1 MCPLVNPGRFALVPT
16 GIAIRD
22 PREQLFDAAERVLL
36 RDGPM
41 ALTSRAVTA
50 EAGVAK
56 GVLHRHFTDFDEFLA
71 EFVLDRVGRMDQLTA
86 GLRDAAGTGTVTGN
100 LTGALR
106 SLFGSVAVA
115 VVPLVISRPQLR
127 VRLRRSWPAGVP
139 VLTQAAEIIA
149 GYLAA
154 ERDLGRIDDGTDVDT
169 LAFMIIGTV
178 HLEAVGKDGEPPDAA
193 DIARILAVMTGDEGD
208 RIRHRIGGRLRAESV
223 EP

>member
-1 MCPLVNPGRFALVPT
+1 VPT

-56 GVLHRHFTDFDEFLA
+56 GVLHRHFADFDEFLA
-71 EFVLDRVGRMDQLTA
+71 DFVLDRVGRMDELTA
-86 GLRDAAGTGTVTGN
+86 GLRDAAGAGTVTGN
-100 LTGALR
+100 LTEALR

-154 ERDLGRIDDGTDVDT
+154 ERDLGRIDAGTDVDT

-208 RIRHRIGGRLRAESV
+208 RIRRGIASRLAAESV

>member
-1 MCPLVNPGRFALVPT
+1 VPT

-22 PREQLFDAAERVLL
+22 PRAQLFDAAERVLL

-56 GVLHRHFTDFDEFLA
+56 GVLHRHFTDFDDFLA
-71 EFVLDRVGRMDQLTA
+71 EFVLDRVQRMDELTA
-86 GLRDAAGTGTVTGN
+86 GLGDAAGKGTVVGN
-100 LTGALR
+100 LTQALR

-154 ERDLGRIDDGTDVDT
+154 ERELGRIDADADVDT
-169 LAFMIIGTV
+169 IAFMLIGTV
-178 HLEAVGKDGEPPDAA
+178 HLEAVGKDDGPPDAT
-193 DIARILAVMTGDEGD
+193 DIARILATMLGAEGDEIRQ
-208 RIRHRIGGRLRAESV
+208 RIATRLRGESDV
-223 EP
+223 SSS

>member
-1 MCPLVNPGRFALVPT
+1 VPT

-22 PREQLFDAAERVLL
+22 PRAQLFDAAERVLL

-56 GVLHRHFTDFDEFLA
+56 GVLHRHFADFDDFLA
-71 EFVLDRVGRMDQLTA
+71 EFVLDRVQRMDELTA
-86 GLRDAAGTGTVTGN
+86 GLRDAAGTGTVVGN
-100 LTGALR
+100 LTQALR

-149 GYLAA
+149 GYLGA
-154 ERDLGRIDDGTDVDT
+154 ERDLGRIDAGADVDT
-169 LAFMIIGTV
+169 IAFMLIGTV
-178 HLEAVGKDGEPPDAA
+178 HLEAVGKDDQPPAAA
-193 DIARILAVMTGDEGD
+193 DIERILATMLGSEGD
-208 RIRHRIGGRLRAESV
+208 AIRQRIARKLRGETGSALT
-223 EP
+223 

>member
-1 MCPLVNPGRFALVPT
+1 VPT

-22 PREQLFDAAERVLL
+22 PRAQLFDAAERVLL

-56 GVLHRHFTDFDEFLA
+56 GVLHRHFTDFDDFLA
-71 EFVLDRVGRMDQLTA
+71 EFVLDRVQRMDELTA
-86 GLRDAAGTGTVTGN
+86 GLANAAGSGTVVGN
-100 LTGALR
+100 LTQALR

-115 VVPLVISRPQLR
+115 VVPLVIARPQLR

-149 GYLAA
+149 DYLAA
-154 ERDLGRIDDGTDVDT
+154 ERDLGRIDADADVDT
-169 LAFMIIGTV
+169 IAFMLIGTV
-178 HLEAVGKDGEPPDAA
+178 HLEAVGKDDQPPAAA
-193 DIARILAVMTGDEGD
+193 DIARILATMLGGEGD
-208 RIRHRIGGRLRAESV
+208 AIRQRIARRLRGESDV
-223 EP
+223 RPS